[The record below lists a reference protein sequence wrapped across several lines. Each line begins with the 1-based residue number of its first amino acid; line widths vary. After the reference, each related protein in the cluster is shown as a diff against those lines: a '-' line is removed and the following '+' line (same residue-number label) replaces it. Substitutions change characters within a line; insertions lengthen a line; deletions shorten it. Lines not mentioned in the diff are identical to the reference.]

1 MLETG
6 NYPHGF
12 LYVAVGKW
20 LCNYT
25 LASLAAQTGGFN
37 ERKRKAQ
44 AGELARSLCRSIGYS
59 EGTLQHNGI
68 HHGSEAD
75 FPCQA
80 TAIMP
85 SYRIAAQKLSSCRKN
100 GKKKPRW
107 RPFLAPMQFIC
118 CIVLWRALGR
128 LLPHCWS
135 CGRAEKSS
143 FFPCLFFFL
152 LLLPPSP
159 PPSARC

>member
-1 MLETG
+1 MKSVIAEMLETG

-100 GKKKPRW
+100 GKKSHGEG
-107 RPFLAPMQFIC
+107 L
-118 CIVLWRALGR
+118 
-128 LLPHCWS
+128 S
-135 CGRAEKSS
+135 
-143 FFPCLFFFL
+143 
-152 LLLPPSP
+152 
-159 PPSARC
+159 